1 MMSSGIGLFKAW
13 VALVLMSSF
22 SKSAEDAL
30 PELSPE
36 QYFSTLQPGK
46 ASLVYFCQVG
56 TYLLKFVCCDMHF
69 TLVTAVSG
77 DFCQVCAVK
86 LSCHVPAWKNPGTR
100 AVSFLI
106 SYNAVAIAF

>member
-1 MMSSGIGLFKAW
+1 MMSSGIGVFRAG
-13 VALVLMSSF
+13 VALVLMCGF

-46 ASLVYFCQVG
+46 ASLAYFCQVG
-56 TYLLKFVCCDMHF
+56 MYLLKVVQGSRDMHF

-77 DFCQVCAVK
+77 DFCQV
-86 LSCHVPAWKNPGTR
+86 
-100 AVSFLI
+100 
-106 SYNAVAIAF
+106 